1 MKKGSAIFTVIA
13 VIAALAAIAT
23 LVIIFREQLELFF
36 ADMRDKYIAV
46 KTDLFTPDEYSDYA
60 DVD

>member
-1 MKKGSAIFTVIA
+1 MKKSSAIITIITVIT
-13 VIAALAAIAT
+13 ALAAIAA
-23 LVIIFREQLELFF
+23 LVIIFREQLEVFL

-46 KTDLFTPDEYSDYA
+46 KQDILTPDEYSDYA

>member
-1 MKKGSAIFTVIA
+1 MKRNHAILTFIGIVTT
-13 VIAALAAIAT
+13 LAAIAA

-36 ADMRDKYIAV
+36 SEMHDKYIAV
-46 KTDLFTPDEYSDYA
+46 KEDLFSPDEYSDYA